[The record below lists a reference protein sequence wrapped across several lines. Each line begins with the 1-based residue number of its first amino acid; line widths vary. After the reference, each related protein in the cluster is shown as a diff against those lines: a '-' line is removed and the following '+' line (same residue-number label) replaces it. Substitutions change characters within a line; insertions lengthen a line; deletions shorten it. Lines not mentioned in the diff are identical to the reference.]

1 MPTVKE
7 IPYREALAK
16 CAAYEPRKL
25 VKLLYSKL
33 YDMVENQF
41 DGYYFEE
48 LYLRSVFAP
57 DEEKQNIQ
65 FEYVVQ
71 TLLKDA
77 VEYASRC
84 EEDGPFDWA
93 AFLNQW
99 MIKSEA

>member
-1 MPTVKE
+1 MRPVKE
-7 IPYREALAK
+7 VPYREALAK
-16 CAAYEPRKL
+16 CAAREPRKL
-25 VKLLYSKL
+25 VALLYHSL

-41 DGYYFEE
+41 DGSYFEE

-65 FEYVVQ
+65 FEYMVR

-77 VEYASRC
+77 VKYASMQ
-84 EEDGPFDWA
+84 EDAGPFDWA
-93 AFLNQW
+93 AFMNQW